1 MPIPVVL
8 PLGGG
13 REGATVRIHPLL
25 TGEILAPPAFFK
37 RPDGPLGL
45 VGGLGVH
52 VPPRR
57 WRWCPIPAFLVEH
70 PSAGAL
76 LIDTGL
82 DASVLR
88 DPAEQFGSVL
98 RRLFVLRVARG
109 QDVISQARARGV
121 EAGAIGTVVLTHL
134 HYDHVGGAGQLP
146 HATFLFDGREW
157 APAVRGRM
165 IEGYR
170 RGLVD
175 RPLDWRTL
183 EFAGATPGAGFSH
196 TLDLFGDDSVRL
208 VSTPG
213 HSHGHL
219 SVLLRTASGPVLLV
233 GDAATTRRAIAE
245 DHVRSPAPISL
256 LTASRSR
263 VSGDGLPPIRPHPSS
278 AATTTNFGRTCQHF
292 MRDQVPV
299 SSRVARRRHPAT
311 RPPRDRSRLA
321 EP

>member
-1 MPIPVVL
+1 MIGMPKPAVL
-8 PLGGG
+8 PLGAG
-13 REGATVRIHPLL
+13 REGATVRVHPLL

-45 VGGLGVH
+45 VGGLGLH

-98 RRLFVLRVARG
+98 KRLFVLRVARG
-109 QDVISQARARGV
+109 QDVVSQARARGV

-134 HYDHVGGAGQLP
+134 HFDHVGGAGQLP

-157 APAVRGRM
+157 APAVRGRLM
-165 IEGYR
+165 EGYR
-170 RGLVD
+170 RGMVD

-183 EFAGATPGAGFSH
+183 EFAGATAGAGFSH

-245 DHVRSPAPISL
+245 GHDQIARADLAAYRNSLESLRRWADANPAAPIICSHDYEL
-256 LTASRSR
+256 WAN
-263 VSGDGLPPIRPHPSS
+263 LP
-278 AATTTNFGRTCQHF
+278 ALYA
-292 MRDQVPV
+292 
-299 SSRVARRRHPAT
+299 
-311 RPPRDRSRLA
+311 
-321 EP
+321 